1 MIEHDFPEEF
11 VPIAAELQRLP
22 YLSPSRDFADRVMSG
37 IEKFQVPAAGS
48 TAMPSR
54 RLEVHRGGQQ
64 RAVAPR
70 PRMAVARATGKA
82 VVGVGLVVVAA
93 FMFFEI
99 DVLTAILSAA
109 ATQYGFAIA
118 AAGAQVGG
126 LILGPSTV
134 AYLQS
139 GALDAVLLY
148 IMLAVGLFGGYGAI
162 RTAAHIAQHKAA

>member
-1 MIEHDFPEEF
+1 MIEHDFPEDF

-22 YLSPSRDFADRVMSG
+22 YLSPSRDFADRVISG
-37 IEKFQVPAAGS
+37 VEKLRAPALASSVGS
-48 TAMPSR
+48 R
-54 RLEVHRGGQQ
+54 HLELQRGGQ

-109 ATQYGFAIA
+109 ATQYGFVIA
-118 AAGAQVGG
+118 AAGGQVAAM
-126 LILGPSTV
+126 ILGPSTV

-148 IMLAVGLFGGYGAI
+148 LMLAVGLFGGYAAI
-162 RTAAHIAQHKAA
+162 RTAAHIAHRKAA